1 MDSINS
7 DLDLLE
13 NLSKKISDLL
23 YNNEFSKISEID
35 IQRKALIKKIK
46 ESQLKKNNIKA
57 RISKLLEN
65 NNSMVRSTEKKIHNT
80 EDYDKHNCLFAFAD
94 ADLAGDVETR
104 KSRSGKLIMIGSRTK
119 ATLISAKSALQKLI
133 SLSTTASEIISLM
146 DTVSDVIAVD
156 P

>member
-46 ESQLKKNNIKA
+46 D
-57 RISKLLEN
+57 R
-65 NNSMVRSTEKKIHNT
+65 
-80 EDYDKHNCLFAFAD
+80 
-94 ADLAGDVETR
+94 
-104 KSRSGKLIMIGSRTK
+104 
-119 ATLISAKSALQKLI
+119 
-133 SLSTTASEIISLM
+133 
-146 DTVSDVIAVD
+146 
-156 P
+156 

>member
-23 YNNEFSKISEID
+23 YNNEFSKVSEID

-46 ESQLKKNNIKA
+46 DSQLKKNNIKA

-65 NNSMVRSTEKKIHNT
+65 NNSMVRSTEKKLYKLSKDHN
-80 EDYDKHNCLFAFAD
+80 DFNKRL
-94 ADLAGDVETR
+94 
-104 KSRSGKLIMIGSRTK
+104 K
-119 ATLISAKSALQKLI
+119 AYSFNK
-133 SLSTTASEIISLM
+133 
-146 DTVSDVIAVD
+146 
-156 P
+156 

>member
-1 MDSINS
+1 MDSINT

-57 RISKLLEN
+57 RISKLLDN
-65 NNSMVRSTEKKIHNT
+65 NNSMVRSTEKKLYKLSKDHN
-80 EDYDKHNCLFAFAD
+80 DFNKRL
-94 ADLAGDVETR
+94 
-104 KSRSGKLIMIGSRTK
+104 K
-119 ATLISAKSALQKLI
+119 AYSFNK
-133 SLSTTASEIISLM
+133 
-146 DTVSDVIAVD
+146 
-156 P
+156 

>member
-46 ESQLKKNNIKA
+46 DSEIHKKNIRS
-57 RISKLLEN
+57 RIGKIVKNNAELLLE
-65 NNSMVRSTEKKIHNT
+65 TEKKLKELSKNHHSFN
-80 EDYDKHNCLFAFAD
+80 KRL
-94 ADLAGDVETR
+94 
-104 KSRSGKLIMIGSRTK
+104 K
-119 ATLISAKSALQKLI
+119 AYSINK
-133 SLSTTASEIISLM
+133 
-146 DTVSDVIAVD
+146 
-156 P
+156 

>member
-23 YNNEFSKISEID
+23 YNNEFSKVSEID

-57 RISKLLEN
+57 RISKLLDN
-65 NNSMVRSTEKKIHNT
+65 NNSMVRSTEKKLYKLSKDHN
-80 EDYDKHNCLFAFAD
+80 DFNKRL
-94 ADLAGDVETR
+94 
-104 KSRSGKLIMIGSRTK
+104 K
-119 ATLISAKSALQKLI
+119 AYSFNK
-133 SLSTTASEIISLM
+133 
-146 DTVSDVIAVD
+146 
-156 P
+156 

>member
-46 ESQLKKNNIKA
+46 ESQLKKNKIKA
-57 RISKLLEN
+57 TISKLIEN
-65 NNSMVRSTEKKIHNT
+65 NNSMVRSTEKKLYKLSKNHN
-80 EDYDKHNCLFAFAD
+80 DFNKRL
-94 ADLAGDVETR
+94 
-104 KSRSGKLIMIGSRTK
+104 K
-119 ATLISAKSALQKLI
+119 AY
-133 SLSTTASEIISLM
+133 SLNK
-146 DTVSDVIAVD
+146 
-156 P
+156 

>member
-7 DLDLLE
+7 DLDLLV

-23 YNNEFSKISEID
+23 YNNEFSKISDID

-65 NNSMVRSTEKKIHNT
+65 NNSMVRSTEKKLYKLSKDHN
-80 EDYDKHNCLFAFAD
+80 DFNKRL
-94 ADLAGDVETR
+94 
-104 KSRSGKLIMIGSRTK
+104 K
-119 ATLISAKSALQKLI
+119 AYSFNK
-133 SLSTTASEIISLM
+133 
-146 DTVSDVIAVD
+146 
-156 P
+156 

>member
-46 ESQLKKNNIKA
+46 ECQLKKNNIKA
-57 RISKLLEN
+57 RISKLLDN
-65 NNSMVRSTEKKIHNT
+65 NNSMVRSTEKKLYKLSKDHN
-80 EDYDKHNCLFAFAD
+80 DFNKRL
-94 ADLAGDVETR
+94 
-104 KSRSGKLIMIGSRTK
+104 K
-119 ATLISAKSALQKLI
+119 AYSFNK
-133 SLSTTASEIISLM
+133 
-146 DTVSDVIAVD
+146 
-156 P
+156 